1 MNGLFRRR
9 HLPHWDVEDA
19 PYFITAC
26 LHGSIPASGMCELAE
41 YSDQLK
47 SRARPQDVS
56 MDDWQRRL
64 HKLWFARMDE
74 LLDFQPAV
82 HHLERADI
90 AKIVMDSIS
99 HFADVRYLSIAW
111 VVMPSHIHWLFQPL
125 PEFNQSV
132 PRGKSPREV
141 IMHSVKSFTANECNK
156 VLGLQGPFWQQ
167 ESYDHWIRD
176 EDELERVIA
185 YILHNPVRAGLAA
198 SPELYRYS
206 SAFVG

>member
-1 MNGLFRRR
+1 MNGHFRRR

-19 PYFITAC
+19 PYFITSC
-26 LHGSIPASGMCELAE
+26 LEGSIPAAGMRELVE

-47 SRARPQDVS
+47 LRPRPRDIS
-56 MDDWQRRL
+56 PEEWERRL

-74 LLDFQPAV
+74 LLDFEPAV
-82 HHLERADI
+82 RHFERADI
-90 AKIVMDSIS
+90 AKIVMNSFA

-125 PEFNQSV
+125 PKFSETV
-132 PRGKSPREV
+132 PKGKSPREV
-141 IMHSVKSFTANECNK
+141 IMHSLKSFTGNECNK
-156 VLGLQGPFWQQ
+156 ALGLKGQFWQQ

-176 EDELERVIA
+176 DDELERVIA
-185 YILHNPVRAGLAA
+185 YILNNPVRAGLAA
-198 SPELYRYS
+198 KPEDYRFS

>member
-19 PYFITAC
+19 PYFITCC
-26 LHGSIPASGMCELAE
+26 LDGSIPASGMRELVE
-41 YSDQLK
+41 YGDQLK
-47 SRARPQDVS
+47 LRPRPRQIS
-56 MDDWQRRL
+56 LAEWERRL

-74 LLDFQPAV
+74 MLNFQPAV
-82 HHLERADI
+82 RHFERADI
-90 AKIVMDSIS
+90 ATIAMDSLS

-111 VVMPSHIHWLFQPL
+111 VVMPSHVHWLFQPL
-125 PEFNQSV
+125 PEFSATV
-132 PRGKSPREV
+132 PAGKSPREV
-141 IMHSVKSFTANECNK
+141 IMHSLKSFTANECNK
-156 VLGLQGPFWQQ
+156 ALGLKGQFWQQ

-176 EDELERVIA
+176 DDELDRVIA

-198 SPELYRYS
+198 SPEKYRFS